1 MVSPIKE
8 RSFFAYIV
16 LALFTLF
23 IYPIVFWTKL
33 SKDVNA
39 LCEGDGKKTMKY
51 VFIWLLNFVTF
62 GLAGF
67 IWKIVLVKRLQS
79 NAARYNLR
87 FSEGTGIGVALSL
100 LTGPFIIQFVIVKN
114 FNKLAVAYNEYNGL
128 IEDKSDDAFADTE
141 EIEA

>member
-8 RSFFAYIV
+8 RSFFVNIV
-16 LALFTLF
+16 LGLFTLF

-33 SKDVNA
+33 SKDVNK

-51 VFIWLLNFVTF
+51 VFVWLLNFVTL

-67 IWKIVLVKRLQS
+67 FWKIALVKRLQA

-87 FSEGTGIGVALSL
+87 FSEGTGVAVALSL
-100 LTGPFIIQFVIVKN
+100 LTGPFVVQFVIVKN

-128 IEDKSDDAFADTE
+128 IEENADNVFAD
-141 EIEA
+141 EAV